1 MAKLIP
7 GKLRMEGVTLYE
19 TGNIEIIKEKGNR
32 LYTRVAGEDL
42 RYSLEFFGAY
52 PTSEERENL
61 HFVGSRPGGSWNQSP
76 PLDSPNRFAW
86 ESKILRH
93 P

>member
-7 GKLRMEGVTLYE
+7 GKLRMEGVALYE

-42 RYSLEFFGAY
+42 RYSLEDDSGFLCLRFFPKKRLLCSSRSARAL
-52 PTSEERENL
+52 SEERRR
-61 HFVGSRPGGSWNQSP
+61 RPGDFTS
-76 PLDSPNRFAW
+76 
-86 ESKILRH
+86 LRKRT
-93 P
+93 

>member
-19 TGNIEIIKEKGNR
+19 TGDIEIIKEKGNR

-42 RYSLEFFGAY
+42 RYSLVMIWFFVLAIFSKKEVTVF
-52 PTSEERENL
+52 TSQR
-61 HFVGSRPGGSWNQSP
+61 SS
-76 PLDSPNRFAW
+76 
-86 ESKILRH
+86 II
-93 P
+93 